1 MMIGFASSFIY
12 LCAIFAV
19 GLLIVLLQLWLSS
32 RKSSL
37 PGLSI
42 IAVVSVLFLSLT
54 FWAFHEEG
62 QYREETL
69 TCSMAGGRTAEA
81 TILFDKD
88 DEILSVTNI
97 FIRDGDRTCLEEVG
111 WGDYHLRDVQEK
123 LKGGYDI
130 TENTRIKYESDLK
143 HGVIRGNMTFNRNLF
158 LIALIEIGLPLL
170 CIHLFIRY
178 RMKRKK
184 QSEEMERMNIQDL

>member
-32 RKSSL
+32 RESSL
-37 PGLSI
+37 PGLST
-42 IAVVSVLFLSLT
+42 IAVVSVLLLSLT

-62 QYREETL
+62 QYREEPL
-69 TCSMAGGRTAEA
+69 ICSMAGGRTAEA
-81 TILFDKD
+81 AILFDKD
-88 DEILSVTNI
+88 NEILSVTNI
-97 FIRDGDRTCLEEVG
+97 SIRDSDGTCLEEVG
-111 WGDYHLRDVQEK
+111 WGDFHLRDVQKK

-130 TENTRIKYESDLK
+130 TENTRIKYEGDLE